1 MDKELFDDEKK
12 FRKLRKVLRQ
22 IEHLKLLTRELN
34 DEEKEKVSKQKIY
47 KKQLKDLNL
56 KYPNNELTFR
66 DNQNTS
72 VELEQSNQ
80 AEEEEKT
87 VNTSEI
93 EVNLPMV
100 MQPDVQID
108 ELTSKLDS
116 LNIEKPNI
124 KEEVV
129 EKKEA
134 IEQPIPEPIKKV
146 QEEIAVKKP
155 KKNLKPVVAEPKQV
169 ICFETFEIK
178 DAHDDLIVSLDVC
191 CESELIVTGRL
202 VFVYLKLLLY
212 DNFYFQI

>member
-1 MDKELFDDEKK
+1 MDKALFDDEKK

-22 IEHLKLLTRELN
+22 IEHLKLLARELN

-80 AEEEEKT
+80 AEEKEEKT

-93 EVNLPMV
+93 EVNLPTV
-100 MQPDVQID
+100 IQPDIQID

-116 LNIEKPNI
+116 LNIEKSNI
-124 KEEVV
+124 EEEEV

-134 IEQPIPEPIKKV
+134 IVEPIPEPIKKV
-146 QEEIAVKKP
+146 QEVITVKKP

-169 ICFETFEIK
+169 VCFETFEIK
-178 DAHDDLIVSLDVC
+178 DAHDDLIVSLDVYS
-191 CESELIVTGRL
+191 ESELIVTGRL
-202 VFVYLKLLLY
+202 VFVYV
-212 DNFYFQI
+212 

>member
-1 MDKELFDDEKK
+1 MDKALFDDEKK

-22 IEHLKLLTRELN
+22 IEHLKLLARELN

-72 VELEQSNQ
+72 VEFEQSNQ
-80 AEEEEKT
+80 AEEKEEEKT

-93 EVNLPMV
+93 EVNLPTV
-100 MQPDVQID
+100 IQPDIQID

-116 LNIEKPNI
+116 LNIEKPDI
-124 KEEVV
+124 EEEVV

-134 IEQPIPEPIKKV
+134 IVEPIPEPIKKV
-146 QEEIAVKKP
+146 QEEITVKKP

-169 ICFETFEIK
+169 VCFETFEIK
-178 DAHDDLIVSLDVC
+178 DAHDDLIVSLDVYS
-191 CESELIVTGRL
+191 ESELIVTGRL
-202 VFVYLKLLLY
+202 VFVYV
-212 DNFYFQI
+212 

>member
-1 MDKELFDDEKK
+1 M
-12 FRKLRKVLRQ
+12 
-22 IEHLKLLTRELN
+22 TRELN

-80 AEEEEKT
+80 AEEKEEEEEKT

-93 EVNLPMV
+93 EVNLPTV
-100 MQPDVQID
+100 IQLDIQID

-116 LNIEKPNI
+116 LNIEKPKNE
-124 KEEVV
+124 EEVA

-134 IEQPIPEPIKKV
+134 IAQPIPEPIKKV
-146 QEEIAVKKP
+146 QEEITVKKP

-169 ICFETFEIK
+169 VCFETFEIK

-191 CESELIVTGRL
+191 CKSELIVTGRL
-202 VFVYLKLLLY
+202 VCFCLFK
-212 DNFYFQI
+212 IIII

>member
-1 MDKELFDDEKK
+1 MDKALFDDEKK

-22 IEHLKLLTRELN
+22 IEHLKLLARELN

-80 AEEEEKT
+80 AEEKEEEKT

-93 EVNLPMV
+93 EVNLPTV
-100 MQPDVQID
+100 IQPDIQID

-116 LNIEKPNI
+116 LNIEKSNI
-124 KEEVV
+124 EEEVV

-134 IEQPIPEPIKKV
+134 IVEPIPEPIKKV
-146 QEEIAVKKP
+146 QEVITVKKP

-169 ICFETFEIK
+169 VCFETFEIK
-178 DAHDDLIVSLDVC
+178 DAHDDLIVSLDVYS
-191 CESELIVTGRL
+191 ESELIVTGRL
-202 VFVYLKLLLY
+202 VFVYV
-212 DNFYFQI
+212 

>member
-1 MDKELFDDEKK
+1 MDKALFDDEKK

-22 IEHLKLLTRELN
+22 IEHLKLLARELN

-80 AEEEEKT
+80 AEEKEEKT

-93 EVNLPMV
+93 EVNLPTV
-100 MQPDVQID
+100 IQPDIQID

-116 LNIEKPNI
+116 LNIEKSNI
-124 KEEVV
+124 EEEEV

-134 IEQPIPEPIKKV
+134 IVEPIPEPIKKV
-146 QEEIAVKKP
+146 QEEITVKKP

-169 ICFETFEIK
+169 VCFETFEIK
-178 DAHDDLIVSLDVC
+178 DAHDDLIVSLDVYS
-191 CESELIVTGRL
+191 ESELIVTGRL
-202 VFVYLKLLLY
+202 VFVYV
-212 DNFYFQI
+212 

>member
-1 MDKELFDDEKK
+1 MDKALFDDEKK

-22 IEHLKLLTRELN
+22 IEHLKLLARELN

-80 AEEEEKT
+80 AEEKEEEKT

-93 EVNLPMV
+93 EVNLPTV
-100 MQPDVQID
+100 IQPDIQID

-116 LNIEKPNI
+116 LNIEKSDI
-124 KEEVV
+124 EEEVV

-134 IEQPIPEPIKKV
+134 IVEPIPEPIKKV
-146 QEEIAVKKP
+146 QEEITVKKP

-169 ICFETFEIK
+169 VCFETFEIK
-178 DAHDDLIVSLDVC
+178 DAHDDLIVSLDVYS
-191 CESELIVTGRL
+191 ESELIVTGRL
-202 VFVYLKLLLY
+202 VFVYV
-212 DNFYFQI
+212 

>member
-1 MDKELFDDEKK
+1 MDKALFDDEKK

-22 IEHLKLLTRELN
+22 IEHLKLLARELN

-80 AEEEEKT
+80 AEEKEEEKT

-93 EVNLPMV
+93 EVNLPTV
-100 MQPDVQID
+100 IQPDIQID

-116 LNIEKPNI
+116 LNIEKSNI
-124 KEEVV
+124 EEEVV

-134 IEQPIPEPIKKV
+134 IVEPIPEPIKKV
-146 QEEIAVKKP
+146 QEEITVKKP

-169 ICFETFEIK
+169 VCFETFEIK
-178 DAHDDLIVSLDVC
+178 DAHDDLIVSLDVYS
-191 CESELIVTGRL
+191 ESELIVTGRL
-202 VFVYLKLLLY
+202 VFVYV
-212 DNFYFQI
+212 

>member
-1 MDKELFDDEKK
+1 MDKALFDDEKK

-22 IEHLKLLTRELN
+22 IEHLKLLARELN

-72 VELEQSNQ
+72 VESEQSNQ
-80 AEEEEKT
+80 AEEKEEEKT
-87 VNTSEI
+87 VDTSEI
-93 EVNLPMV
+93 EVNLPTV
-100 MQPDVQID
+100 IQPDIQID

-116 LNIEKPNI
+116 LNIEKPDI
-124 KEEVV
+124 EEEVV

-134 IEQPIPEPIKKV
+134 IVEPIPEPIKKV
-146 QEEIAVKKP
+146 QEVITVKKP

-169 ICFETFEIK
+169 VCFETFEIK
-178 DAHDDLIVSLDVC
+178 DAHDDLIVSLDVYS
-191 CESELIVTGRL
+191 ESELIVTGRL
-202 VFVYLKLLLY
+202 VFVYV
-212 DNFYFQI
+212 

>member
-1 MDKELFDDEKK
+1 MDKALFDDEKK

-22 IEHLKLLTRELN
+22 IEHLKLLARELN

-80 AEEEEKT
+80 AEEKEEEKT

-93 EVNLPMV
+93 EVNLPTV
-100 MQPDVQID
+100 IQPDIQID

-116 LNIEKPNI
+116 LNIEKPDI
-124 KEEVV
+124 EEEVV

-134 IEQPIPEPIKKV
+134 IVEPIPEPIKKV
-146 QEEIAVKKP
+146 QEEITVKKP

-169 ICFETFEIK
+169 VCFETFEIK
-178 DAHDDLIVSLDVC
+178 DAHDDLIVSLDVYS
-191 CESELIVTGRL
+191 ESELIVTGRL
-202 VFVYLKLLLY
+202 VFVYV
-212 DNFYFQI
+212 

>member
-1 MDKELFDDEKK
+1 MDKALFDDEKK

-22 IEHLKLLTRELN
+22 IEHLKLLARELN

-80 AEEEEKT
+80 AEEKEEEKT
-87 VNTSEI
+87 VDTSEI
-93 EVNLPMV
+93 EVNLPTV
-100 MQPDVQID
+100 IQPDIQID

-116 LNIEKPNI
+116 LNIEKSNI
-124 KEEVV
+124 EEEVV

-134 IEQPIPEPIKKV
+134 IVEPIPEPIKKV
-146 QEEIAVKKP
+146 QEVITVKKP

-169 ICFETFEIK
+169 VCFETFEIK
-178 DAHDDLIVSLDVC
+178 DAHDDLIVSLDVYS
-191 CESELIVTGRL
+191 ESELIVTGRL
-202 VFVYLKLLLY
+202 VFVYV
-212 DNFYFQI
+212 